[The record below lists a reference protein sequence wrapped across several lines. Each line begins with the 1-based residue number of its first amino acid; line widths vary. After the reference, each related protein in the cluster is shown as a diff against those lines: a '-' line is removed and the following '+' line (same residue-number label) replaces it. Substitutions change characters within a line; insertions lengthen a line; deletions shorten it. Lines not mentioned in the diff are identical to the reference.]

1 MVELIKEKLDLI
13 KELEETPFPK
23 AGVLIALK
31 NYGDYKKDPHIIFTK
46 RSSKLSSHP
55 GEVSFP
61 GGKFEKEDTNLLATA
76 VRESEE
82 EVGIKNANLKHLGK
96 LPYLI
101 SKHNIEVHPFVALLQ
116 EEQELIAN
124 EEIDSIFSVPVSYL
138 KDSKN
143 AQIHQIN
150 RQNHNVRIST
160 WRYNDYVIW
169 GLTAMIAAEFVNICF
184 DGDIIV
190 DMDLI
195 RKGNVNKYRQ

>member
-1 MVELIKEKLDLI
+1 MVELIKEKLDLL

-23 AGVLIALK
+23 AGVLILLK
-31 NYGDYKKDPHIIFTK
+31 NFGEYKKDPHIIFTK

-61 GGKFEKEDTNLLATA
+61 GGKFEKQDINLLATA

-82 EVGIKNANLKHLGK
+82 EIGIKKLNLEHLGK

-101 SKHNIEVHPFVALLQ
+101 SKHNIEVHPFIAALKEDQ
-116 EEQELIAN
+116 EFIAN
-124 EEIDSIFSVPVSYL
+124 EEIESIFSVPVSYL
-138 KDSKN
+138 KNNKN
-143 AQIHQIN
+143 AHIHEFN

-160 WRYNDYVIW
+160 WHYNEYVIW
-169 GLTAMIAAEFVNICF
+169 GLTAMIAAEFINTCF
-184 DGDIIV
+184 DGNVIA

-195 RKGNVNKYRQ
+195 RKGNVNKYR

>member
-1 MVELIKEKLDLI
+1 MVELIKEKLDLV

-23 AGVLIALK
+23 AGVLIVLK
-31 NYGDYKKDPHIIFTK
+31 NFGEYKKDPHIIFTK

-61 GGKFEKEDTNLLATA
+61 GGKFEEQDLNLLATA

-82 EVGIKNANLKHLGK
+82 EIGIKKLNLEHLGK

-101 SKHNIEVHPFVALLQ
+101 SKHNIEVHPFIATLKEDQ
-116 EEQELIAN
+116 EFIPN
-124 EEIDSIFSVPVSYL
+124 EEIESIFSVPVSYL
-138 KDSKN
+138 KNNQN
-143 AQIHQIN
+143 AHIHEFN

-160 WRYNDYVIW
+160 WHYNEYVIW
-169 GLTAMIAAEFVNICF
+169 GLTAMIAAEFINTCF
-184 DGDIIV
+184 DGNVIA

-195 RKGNVNKYRQ
+195 RKGNVNKYR

>member
-1 MVELIKEKLDLI
+1 MVELIKEKLDLL

-23 AGVLIALK
+23 AGVLIVLK
-31 NYGDYKKDPHIIFTK
+31 NYGEYKKDPHIIFTK

-61 GGKFEKEDTNLLATA
+61 GGKFEEQDLNLLATA

-82 EVGIKNANLKHLGK
+82 EIGIKKLNLEHLGK

-101 SKHNIEVHPFVALLQ
+101 SKHNIEVHPFIAALKEDQ
-116 EEQELIAN
+116 EFIAN
-124 EEIDSIFSVPVSYL
+124 EEIESIFSVPVSYL
-138 KDSKN
+138 KNNQN
-143 AQIHQIN
+143 AHIHEFN

-160 WRYNDYVIW
+160 WHYNEYVIW
-169 GLTAMIAAEFVNICF
+169 GLTAMIAAEFINTCF
-184 DGDIIV
+184 DGNVIA

-195 RKGNVNKYRQ
+195 RKANVNKYR

>member
-1 MVELIKEKLDLI
+1 MVELIKEKLDLL

-23 AGVLIALK
+23 AGVLILLK
-31 NYGDYKKDPHIIFTK
+31 NFGEYKKDPHIIFTK

-61 GGKFEKEDTNLLATA
+61 GGKFEEQDLNLLATA

-82 EVGIKNANLKHLGK
+82 EIGIKKLNLEHLGK

-101 SKHNIEVHPFVALLQ
+101 SKHNIEVHPFIATLKEDQ
-116 EEQELIAN
+116 EFIAN
-124 EEIDSIFSVPVSYL
+124 EEIESIFSVPVSYL
-138 KDSKN
+138 KNNQN
-143 AQIHQIN
+143 AHIHEFN

-160 WRYNDYVIW
+160 WHYNEYVIW
-169 GLTAMIAAEFVNICF
+169 GLTAMIAAEFINTCF
-184 DGDIIV
+184 DGNVIA

-195 RKGNVNKYRQ
+195 RKGNVNKYR

>member
-1 MVELIKEKLDLI
+1 MVELIKEKLDLL

-23 AGVLIALK
+23 AGVLIVLK
-31 NYGDYKKDPHIIFTK
+31 NFGEYKKEPHIIFTK

-61 GGKFEKEDTNLLATA
+61 GGKFEEQDLNLLATA

-82 EVGIKNANLKHLGK
+82 EIGIKKLNLEHLGK

-101 SKHNIEVHPFVALLQ
+101 SKHNIEVHPFIAKLKEDQ
-116 EEQELIAN
+116 EFIAN
-124 EEIDSIFSVPVSYL
+124 EEIESIFSVPVSYL
-138 KDSKN
+138 KNNQN
-143 AQIHQIN
+143 AHVHEFN

-160 WRYNDYVIW
+160 WHYNEYVIW
-169 GLTAMIAAEFVNICF
+169 GLTAMIAAEFINTCF
-184 DGDIIV
+184 DGNVIA

-195 RKGNVNKYRQ
+195 RKGNVNKYR

>member
-1 MVELIKEKLDLI
+1 MAELIKEKLDLV

-23 AGVLIALK
+23 AGVLIVLK
-31 NYGDYKKDPHIIFTK
+31 NFGEYKKDPHIIFTK

-61 GGKFEKEDTNLLATA
+61 GGKFEEQDSNLLATA

-82 EVGIKNANLKHLGK
+82 EIGIKKLNLEHLGK

-101 SKHNIEVHPFVALLQ
+101 SKHNIEVHPFIAALKEDQ
-116 EEQELIAN
+116 EFIAN
-124 EEIDSIFSVPVSYL
+124 EEIESIFSVPVSYL
-138 KDSKN
+138 KNNQN
-143 AQIHQIN
+143 AHIHEFN

-160 WRYNDYVIW
+160 WHYNEYVIW
-169 GLTAMIAAEFVNICF
+169 GLTAMIAAEFINTCF
-184 DGDIIV
+184 DGNVIA

-195 RKGNVNKYRQ
+195 RKGNVNKYR

>member
-1 MVELIKEKLDLI
+1 MAELIKEKLDLV

-23 AGVLIALK
+23 AGVLIVLK
-31 NYGDYKKDPHIIFTK
+31 NFGEYKKDPQIIFTK

-61 GGKFEKEDTNLLATA
+61 GGKFEEQDLNLLATA

-82 EVGIKNANLKHLGK
+82 EIGINKSNLEHLGK

-101 SKHNIEVHPFVALLQ
+101 SKHNIEVHPFIAALKEDQ
-116 EEQELIAN
+116 EFIAN
-124 EEIDSIFSVPVSYL
+124 EEIESIFTVPVSYL
-138 KDSKN
+138 KNNQN
-143 AQIHQIN
+143 AHIHEFN

-160 WRYNDYVIW
+160 WHYNEYVIW
-169 GLTAMIAAEFVNICF
+169 GLTAMIAAEFINTCF
-184 DGDIIV
+184 DGNVIA

-195 RKGNVNKYRQ
+195 RKGNVNKYR

>member
-1 MVELIKEKLDLI
+1 MVELIKEKLDLV

-23 AGVLIALK
+23 AGVLIVLK
-31 NYGDYKKDPHIIFTK
+31 NFGEYKKDPHIIFTK

-61 GGKFEKEDTNLLATA
+61 GGKFEEQDLNLLATA

-82 EVGIKNANLKHLGK
+82 EIGIKKLNLEHLGK

-101 SKHNIEVHPFVALLQ
+101 SKHNIEVHPFIASLKEDQ
-116 EEQELIAN
+116 EFIAN
-124 EEIDSIFSVPVSYL
+124 EEIESIFSVPVSYL
-138 KDSKN
+138 KNNQN
-143 AQIHQIN
+143 AHIHEFN

-160 WRYNDYVIW
+160 WHYNEYVIW
-169 GLTAMIAAEFVNICF
+169 GLTAMIAAEFINTCF
-184 DGDIIV
+184 DGNVIA

-195 RKGNVNKYRQ
+195 RKGNVNKYR

>member
-1 MVELIKEKLDLI
+1 MAELIKEKLDLV

-23 AGVLIALK
+23 AGVLIVLK
-31 NYGDYKKDPHIIFTK
+31 NFGEYKKDPHIIFTK

-61 GGKFEKEDTNLLATA
+61 GGKFEEQDSNLLATA

-82 EVGIKNANLKHLGK
+82 EIGIKKLNLEHLGK

-101 SKHNIEVHPFVALLQ
+101 SKHNIEVHPFIAALKEDQ
-116 EEQELIAN
+116 EFIAN
-124 EEIDSIFSVPVSYL
+124 EEIESIFTVPVSYL
-138 KDSKN
+138 KNNQN
-143 AQIHQIN
+143 AHIHEFN

-160 WRYNDYVIW
+160 WHYNEYVIW
-169 GLTAMIAAEFVNICF
+169 GLTAMIAAEFINTCF
-184 DGDIIV
+184 DGNVIA

-195 RKGNVNKYRQ
+195 RKGNVNKYR

>member
-1 MVELIKEKLDLI
+1 MVELIKEKLDLL

-23 AGVLIALK
+23 AGVLIVLK
-31 NYGDYKKDPHIIFTK
+31 NFGEYKKDPHIIFTK

-61 GGKFEKEDTNLLATA
+61 GGKFEEQDLNLLATA

-82 EVGIKNANLKHLGK
+82 EIGIKKLNLEHLGK

-101 SKHNIEVHPFVALLQ
+101 SKHNIEVHPFIAALKEDQ
-116 EEQELIAN
+116 EFIAN
-124 EEIDSIFSVPVSYL
+124 EEIESIFSVPVSYL
-138 KDSKN
+138 KNNQN
-143 AQIHQIN
+143 AHIHKFN

-160 WRYNDYVIW
+160 WHYNEYVIW
-169 GLTAMIAAEFVNICF
+169 GLTAMIAAEFINTCF
-184 DGDIIV
+184 DGNVIA

-195 RKGNVNKYRQ
+195 RKGNVNKYR

>member
-1 MVELIKEKLDLI
+1 MVELIKEKLDLV

-23 AGVLIALK
+23 AGVLIVLK
-31 NYGDYKKDPHIIFTK
+31 NFGEYKKDPHIIFTK

-61 GGKFEKEDTNLLATA
+61 GGKFEEQDSNLLATA

-82 EVGIKNANLKHLGK
+82 EIGIKKLNLEHLGK

-101 SKHNIEVHPFVALLQ
+101 SKHNIEVHPFIAALKEDQ
-116 EEQELIAN
+116 EFIAN
-124 EEIDSIFSVPVSYL
+124 EEIESIFTVPVSYL
-138 KDSKN
+138 KNNQN
-143 AQIHQIN
+143 AHIHEFN

-160 WRYNDYVIW
+160 WHYNEYVIW
-169 GLTAMIAAEFVNICF
+169 GLTAMIAAEFINTCF
-184 DGDIIV
+184 DGNVIA

-195 RKGNVNKYRQ
+195 RKGNVNKYR

>member
-1 MVELIKEKLDLI
+1 MVELIKEKLDLV

-23 AGVLIALK
+23 AGVLIVLK
-31 NYGDYKKDPHIIFTK
+31 NFGEYKKDPHIIFTK

-61 GGKFEKEDTNLLATA
+61 GGKFEEQDLNLLATA

-82 EVGIKNANLKHLGK
+82 EIGIKKLNLEHLGK

-101 SKHNIEVHPFVALLQ
+101 SKHNIEVHPFIATLKEDQ
-116 EEQELIAN
+116 EFIAN
-124 EEIDSIFSVPVSYL
+124 EEIESIFSVPVSYL
-138 KDSKN
+138 KNNQN
-143 AQIHQIN
+143 AHIHEFN

-160 WRYNDYVIW
+160 WHYNEYVIW
-169 GLTAMIAAEFVNICF
+169 GLTAMIAAEFINTCF
-184 DGDIIV
+184 DGNVIA

-195 RKGNVNKYRQ
+195 RKGNVNKYR

>member
-1 MVELIKEKLDLI
+1 MVELIKEKLDLV

-23 AGVLIALK
+23 AGVLILLK
-31 NYGDYKKDPHIIFTK
+31 NFGEYKKDPHIIFTK

-61 GGKFEKEDTNLLATA
+61 GGKFEEQDLNLLATA

-82 EVGIKNANLKHLGK
+82 EIGIKKLNLEHLGK

-101 SKHNIEVHPFVALLQ
+101 SKHNIEVHPFIATLKEDQ
-116 EEQELIAN
+116 EFIAN
-124 EEIDSIFSVPVSYL
+124 EEIESIFSVPVSYL
-138 KDSKN
+138 KNNQN
-143 AQIHQIN
+143 AHIHEFN

-160 WRYNDYVIW
+160 WHYNEYVIW
-169 GLTAMIAAEFVNICF
+169 GLTAMIAAEFINTCF
-184 DGDIIV
+184 DGNVIA

-195 RKGNVNKYRQ
+195 RKGNVNKYR

>member
-1 MVELIKEKLDLI
+1 MVELIKEKLDLL
-13 KELEETPFPK
+13 KELEETPLPK

-31 NYGDYKKDPHIIFTK
+31 NFGEYKKDPHIIFTK

-61 GGKFEKEDTNLLATA
+61 GGKFEKQDINLLATA

-82 EVGIKNANLKHLGK
+82 EIGIKKLNLEHLGK

-101 SKHNIEVHPFVALLQ
+101 SKHNIEVHPFIATLKEDQ
-116 EEQELIAN
+116 EFIPN
-124 EEIDSIFSVPVSYL
+124 EEIESIFSVPVSYL
-138 KDSKN
+138 KNNQN
-143 AQIHQIN
+143 AHIHEFN

-160 WRYNDYVIW
+160 WHYNEYVIW
-169 GLTAMIAAEFVNICF
+169 GLTAMIAAEFINTCF
-184 DGDIIV
+184 DGNVIA

-195 RKGNVNKYRQ
+195 RKGNVNKYR

>member
-1 MVELIKEKLDLI
+1 MVELIKEKLDLL
-13 KELEETPFPK
+13 KELEETHFPK

-31 NYGDYKKDPHIIFTK
+31 NFGKYKKDPHIIFTK

-61 GGKFEKEDTNLLATA
+61 GGKFEEQDLNLLATA

-82 EVGIKNANLKHLGK
+82 EIGIKKLNLEHLGK

-101 SKHNIEVHPFVALLQ
+101 SKHNIEVHPFIAALKEDQ
-116 EEQELIAN
+116 EFIAN
-124 EEIDSIFSVPVSYL
+124 EEIESIFSVPVSYL
-138 KDSKN
+138 KNNQN
-143 AQIHQIN
+143 AHIHEFN

-160 WRYNDYVIW
+160 WHYNEYVIW
-169 GLTAMIAAEFVNICF
+169 GLTAMIAAEFINTCF
-184 DGDIIV
+184 DGNVIA

-195 RKGNVNKYRQ
+195 RKGNVNKYR

>member
-1 MVELIKEKLDLI
+1 MVELIKEKLDLV

-23 AGVLIALK
+23 AGVLIVLK
-31 NYGDYKKDPHIIFTK
+31 NFGEYKKDPHIIFTK

-61 GGKFEKEDTNLLATA
+61 GGKFEEQDLNLLATA

-82 EVGIKNANLKHLGK
+82 EIGIKKLNLEHLGK

-101 SKHNIEVHPFVALLQ
+101 SKHNIEVHPFIAALKEDQ
-116 EEQELIAN
+116 EFIAN
-124 EEIDSIFSVPVSYL
+124 EEIESIFTVPVSYL
-138 KDSKN
+138 KNNQN
-143 AQIHQIN
+143 AHIHEFN

-160 WRYNDYVIW
+160 WHYNEYVIW
-169 GLTAMIAAEFVNICF
+169 GLTAMIAAEFINTCF
-184 DGDIIV
+184 DGNVIA

-195 RKGNVNKYRQ
+195 RKGNVNKYR

>member
-1 MVELIKEKLDLI
+1 MVELIKEKLDLL

-23 AGVLIALK
+23 AGVLIVLK
-31 NYGDYKKDPHIIFTK
+31 NFGEYKKEPHIIFTK

-61 GGKFEKEDTNLLATA
+61 GGKFEEQDLNLLATA

-82 EVGIKNANLKHLGK
+82 EIGIKKLNLEHLGK

-101 SKHNIEVHPFVALLQ
+101 SKHNIEVHPFIAALKEDQ
-116 EEQELIAN
+116 EFIAN
-124 EEIDSIFSVPVSYL
+124 EEIESIFSVPVSYL
-138 KDSKN
+138 KNNQN
-143 AQIHQIN
+143 AHIHEFN

-160 WRYNDYVIW
+160 WHYNEYVIW
-169 GLTAMIAAEFVNICF
+169 GLTAMIAAEFINTCF
-184 DGDIIV
+184 DGNVIA

-195 RKGNVNKYRQ
+195 RKGNVNKYR

>member
-61 GGKFEKEDTNLLATA
+61 GGKFEKEDSNLLATA

-82 EVGIKNANLKHLGK
+82 EVSIKNANLKHLGK

-101 SKHNIEVHPFVALLQ
+101 SKHNIEVHPFVALLK

-124 EEIDSIFSVPVSYL
+124 EEIDSIFSVPISYL

-195 RKGNVNKYRQ
+195 RKGNVNKYR

>member
-1 MVELIKEKLDLI
+1 MVELIKEKLDLL

-23 AGVLIALK
+23 AGVLIVLK
-31 NYGDYKKDPHIIFTK
+31 NFGEYKKDPHIIFTK

-61 GGKFEKEDTNLLATA
+61 GGKFEEQDLNLLATA

-82 EVGIKNANLKHLGK
+82 EIGIKKLNLEHLGK

-101 SKHNIEVHPFVALLQ
+101 SKHNIEVHPFIAKLKEDQ
-116 EEQELIAN
+116 EFIAN
-124 EEIDSIFSVPVSYL
+124 EEIESIFSVPVSYL
-138 KDSKN
+138 KNNQN
-143 AQIHQIN
+143 AHIHEFN

-160 WRYNDYVIW
+160 WHYNEYVIW
-169 GLTAMIAAEFVNICF
+169 GLTAMIAAEFINTCF
-184 DGDIIV
+184 DGNVIA

-195 RKGNVNKYRQ
+195 RKGNVNKYR

>member
-1 MVELIKEKLDLI
+1 MVELIKEKLDLL

-23 AGVLIALK
+23 AGVLIVLK
-31 NYGDYKKDPHIIFTK
+31 NFGEYKKDPHIIFTK

-61 GGKFEKEDTNLLATA
+61 GGKFEEQDLNLLATA

-82 EVGIKNANLKHLGK
+82 EIGIKKLNLEHLGK

-101 SKHNIEVHPFVALLQ
+101 SKHNIEVHPFIAALKEDQ
-116 EEQELIAN
+116 EFIAN
-124 EEIDSIFSVPVSYL
+124 EEIESIFSVPVSYL
-138 KDSKN
+138 KNNQN
-143 AQIHQIN
+143 AHIHEFN

-160 WRYNDYVIW
+160 WHYNEYVIW
-169 GLTAMIAAEFVNICF
+169 GLTAMIAAEFVNTCF
-184 DGDIIV
+184 DGNVIA

-195 RKGNVNKYRQ
+195 RKGNVNKYR

>member
-82 EVGIKNANLKHLGK
+82 EVSIKNANLKHLGK

-101 SKHNIEVHPFVALLQ
+101 SKHNIEVHPFVALLK

-143 AQIHQIN
+143 AEIHQIN

-195 RKGNVNKYRQ
+195 RKGNVNKYR

>member
-1 MVELIKEKLDLI
+1 MVELIKEKLDLV

-23 AGVLIALK
+23 AGVLIVLK
-31 NYGDYKKDPHIIFTK
+31 NFGEYKKDPHIIFTK

-61 GGKFEKEDTNLLATA
+61 GGKFEKQDVNLLATA

-82 EVGIKNANLKHLGK
+82 EIGIKKLNLEHLGK

-101 SKHNIEVHPFVALLQ
+101 SKHNIEVHPFIATLKEDQ
-116 EEQELIAN
+116 EFIAN
-124 EEIDSIFSVPVSYL
+124 EEIESIFSVPVSYL
-138 KDSKN
+138 KNNQN
-143 AQIHQIN
+143 AHIHEFN

-160 WRYNDYVIW
+160 WHYNEYVIW
-169 GLTAMIAAEFVNICF
+169 GLTAMIAAEFINTCF
-184 DGDIIV
+184 DGNVIA

-195 RKGNVNKYRQ
+195 RKGNVNKYR

>member
-1 MVELIKEKLDLI
+1 MVELIKEKLDLV

-23 AGVLIALK
+23 AGVLILLK
-31 NYGDYKKDPHIIFTK
+31 NFGEYKKDPHIIFTK

-61 GGKFEKEDTNLLATA
+61 GGKFEEQDLNLLATA

-82 EVGIKNANLKHLGK
+82 EIGIKKLNLEHLGK

-101 SKHNIEVHPFVALLQ
+101 SKHNIEVHPFIAALKEDQ
-116 EEQELIAN
+116 EFIAN
-124 EEIDSIFSVPVSYL
+124 EEIESIFSVPVSYL
-138 KDSKN
+138 KNNQN
-143 AQIHQIN
+143 AHIHEFN

-160 WRYNDYVIW
+160 WHYNEYVIW
-169 GLTAMIAAEFVNICF
+169 GLTAMIAAEFINTCF
-184 DGDIIV
+184 DGNVIA

-195 RKGNVNKYRQ
+195 RKGNVNKYR

>member
-1 MVELIKEKLDLI
+1 MVELIKEKLDLV

-23 AGVLIALK
+23 AGVLIVLK
-31 NYGDYKKDPHIIFTK
+31 NFGEYKKDPHIIFTK

-61 GGKFEKEDTNLLATA
+61 GGKFEEQDLNLLATA

-82 EVGIKNANLKHLGK
+82 EIGIKKLNLEHLGK

-101 SKHNIEVHPFVALLQ
+101 SKHNIEVHPFIAALKEDQ
-116 EEQELIAN
+116 EFIAN
-124 EEIDSIFSVPVSYL
+124 EEIESIFSVPVSYL
-138 KDSKN
+138 KNNQN
-143 AQIHQIN
+143 AYIHEFN

-160 WRYNDYVIW
+160 WHYNEYVIW
-169 GLTAMIAAEFVNICF
+169 GLTAMIAAEFINTCF
-184 DGDIIV
+184 DGNVIA

-195 RKGNVNKYRQ
+195 RKGNVNKYR

>member
-1 MVELIKEKLDLI
+1 MVELIKEKLDLV

-23 AGVLIALK
+23 AGVLIVLK
-31 NYGDYKKDPHIIFTK
+31 NFGEYKKDPHIIFTK

-61 GGKFEKEDTNLLATA
+61 GGKFEEQDSNLLATA

-82 EVGIKNANLKHLGK
+82 EIGIKKLNLEHLGK

-101 SKHNIEVHPFVALLQ
+101 SKHNIEVHPFIAALKEDQ
-116 EEQELIAN
+116 EFIAN
-124 EEIDSIFSVPVSYL
+124 EEIESIFTVPVSYL
-138 KDSKN
+138 KNNQN
-143 AQIHQIN
+143 AHIHEFN

-160 WRYNDYVIW
+160 WHYNEYVIW
-169 GLTAMIAAEFVNICF
+169 GLTAMIAAEFINTCF
-184 DGDIIV
+184 GGNVIA

-195 RKGNVNKYRQ
+195 RKGNVNKYR

>member
-1 MVELIKEKLDLI
+1 MVELIKEKLDLL

-23 AGVLIALK
+23 AGVLIVLK
-31 NYGDYKKDPHIIFTK
+31 NFGEYKKDPHIIFTK

-61 GGKFEKEDTNLLATA
+61 GGKFEEQDLNLLATA

-82 EVGIKNANLKHLGK
+82 EIGIKKLNLEHLGK

-101 SKHNIEVHPFVALLQ
+101 SKHNIEVHPFIATLKEDQ
-116 EEQELIAN
+116 EFIPN
-124 EEIDSIFSVPVSYL
+124 EEIESIFSVPVSYL
-138 KDSKN
+138 KNNQN
-143 AQIHQIN
+143 AHIHEFN

-160 WRYNDYVIW
+160 WHYNEYVIW
-169 GLTAMIAAEFVNICF
+169 GLTAMIAAEFINTCF
-184 DGDIIV
+184 DGNVIA

-195 RKGNVNKYRQ
+195 RKGNVNKYR

>member
-1 MVELIKEKLDLI
+1 MVELIKEKLDLL

-23 AGVLIALK
+23 AGVLILLK
-31 NYGDYKKDPHIIFTK
+31 NFGEYKKDPHIIFTK

-61 GGKFEKEDTNLLATA
+61 GGKFEEQDLNLLATA

-82 EVGIKNANLKHLGK
+82 EIGIKKLNLEHLGK

-101 SKHNIEVHPFVALLQ
+101 SKHNIEVHPFIAALKEDQ
-116 EEQELIAN
+116 EFIAN
-124 EEIDSIFSVPVSYL
+124 EEIESIFSVPVSYL
-138 KDSKN
+138 KNNQN
-143 AQIHQIN
+143 AHIHEFN

-160 WRYNDYVIW
+160 WHYNEYVIW
-169 GLTAMIAAEFVNICF
+169 GLTAMIAAEFINTCF
-184 DGDIIV
+184 DGNVIA

-195 RKGNVNKYRQ
+195 RKGNVNKYR

>member
-23 AGVLIALK
+23 AGVLIVLK
-31 NYGDYKKDPHIIFTK
+31 NYGEYKKDPHIIFTK

-61 GGKFEKEDTNLLATA
+61 GGKFEEQDLNLLATA

-82 EVGIKNANLKHLGK
+82 EIGIKKLNLEHLGK

-101 SKHNIEVHPFVALLQ
+101 SKHNIEVHPFIAALKEDQ
-116 EEQELIAN
+116 EFIAN
-124 EEIDSIFSVPVSYL
+124 EEIESIFSVPVSYL
-138 KDSKN
+138 KNNQN
-143 AQIHQIN
+143 AHIHEFN

-160 WRYNDYVIW
+160 WHYNEYVIW
-169 GLTAMIAAEFVNICF
+169 GLTAMIAAEFINTCF
-184 DGDIIV
+184 DGNVIA

-195 RKGNVNKYRQ
+195 RKGNVNKYR

>member
-1 MVELIKEKLDLI
+1 MVELIKEKLDLL

-23 AGVLIALK
+23 AGVLIVLK
-31 NYGDYKKDPHIIFTK
+31 NFGEYKKDPHIIFTK

-61 GGKFEKEDTNLLATA
+61 GGKFEEQDLNLLATA

-82 EVGIKNANLKHLGK
+82 EIGIKKLNLEHLGK

-101 SKHNIEVHPFVALLQ
+101 SKHNIEVHPFIATLKEDQ
-116 EEQELIAN
+116 EFIAN
-124 EEIDSIFSVPVSYL
+124 EEIESIFSVPVSYL
-138 KDSKN
+138 KNNQN
-143 AQIHQIN
+143 AHIHEFN

-160 WRYNDYVIW
+160 WHYNEYVIW
-169 GLTAMIAAEFVNICF
+169 GLTAMIAAEFINTCF
-184 DGDIIV
+184 DGNVIA

-195 RKGNVNKYRQ
+195 RKGNVNKYR

>member
-1 MVELIKEKLDLI
+1 MAELIKEKLDLV

-31 NYGDYKKDPHIIFTK
+31 NFGEYKKDPHIIFTK

-61 GGKFEKEDTNLLATA
+61 GGKFEEQDSNLLATA
-76 VRESEE
+76 VRESAEE
-82 EVGIKNANLKHLGK
+82 IGIKKLNLEHLGK

-101 SKHNIEVHPFVALLQ
+101 SKHNIEVHPFIAALKEDQ
-116 EEQELIAN
+116 EFIAN
-124 EEIDSIFSVPVSYL
+124 EEIESIFSVPVSYL
-138 KDSKN
+138 KNNQN
-143 AQIHQIN
+143 AHIHEFN

-160 WRYNDYVIW
+160 WHYNEYVIW
-169 GLTAMIAAEFVNICF
+169 GLTAMIAAEFINTCF
-184 DGDIIV
+184 DGNVIA

-195 RKGNVNKYRQ
+195 RKGNVNKYR